1 MSTSS
6 FRLQYLAKSAAGVPR
21 DLANAAIAKV
31 KAIRP
36 TVLIYNCTWVCDAR
50 CEMCNNWK
58 WGNRKEDLT
67 LEQIDKIFDDPFWS
81 NVENLNISGG

>member
-1 MSTSS
+1 MSTET
-6 FRLQYLAKSAAGVPR
+6 FRLRYVAKSAAGIPR
-21 DLANAAIAKV
+21 DLVQTAVAKV

-36 TVLIYNCTWVCDAR
+36 TVFIFNCTWVCDAR

-67 LEQIDKIFDDPFWS
+67 LDQLSTVVDGEFWHA
-81 NVENLNISGG
+81 VENLNIS